1 MPTDVQSVTSVTP
14 ACGKGHTASKR
25 QCLAEAKD
33 RLIAA
38 HALVRV
44 GISSC
49 GGESVP
55 QGFCFPLL
63 MLLRD
68 SSERITDAGL
78 SFADEDRLRQ
88 NDKPLGGLLD
98 GVIGMVRR
106 ADRIEDEDA
115 GSLSCAELHLA
126 AHILSLASDQLDA
139 YLAEV
144 SA

>member
-1 MPTDVQSVTSVTP
+1 MPTDVQSVTSVTS
-14 ACGKGHTASKR
+14 ACGKGHTESKR
-25 QCLAEAKD
+25 QCLAEARD
-33 RLIAA
+33 RLLAA
-38 HALVRV
+38 RSVV
-44 GISSC
+44 SFGIWGC

-55 QGFCFPLL
+55 QEFCLPLL

-88 NDKPLGGLLD
+88 NDKALGGLLD
-98 GVIGMVRR
+98 GVIRLVRR
-106 ADRIEDEDA
+106 ADHDENQSA
-115 GSLSCAELHLA
+115 GLSCAELHLSQ
-126 AHILSLASDQLDA
+126 HILALACDQLDA